1 MDSVG
6 DYLQSFG
13 ERLPA
18 ELEAERQAVVSALKE
33 AS

>member
-6 DYLQSFG
+6 DYLQSYG

-18 ELEAERQAVVSALKE
+18 ALMAEHETVVSALKE